1 MKRLILRGSNLN
13 FEDLPAQMTL
23 LTFDRLLKR
32 FNEKLAI
39 TIFEVCLD
47 EKEFFCKFSVSR
59 FNS

>member
-39 TIFEVCLD
+39 TIFEVCLGGVFRW
-47 EKEFFCKFSVSR
+47 KRIFL
-59 FNS
+59 